1 MPEPLNVW
9 FDDRLV
15 AQLVAGRQRGQ
26 VMCQYATETIDR
38 IPGGVPLLSCS
49 LPVSARRLDA
59 SAFCRGLLP
68 EGRHLDAMAREA
80 GVPSNDTFGLLA
92 RFGANVAGAL
102 VIGRVGP
109 DRRDADVE
117 PYSPAT
123 LADEVAGLAEHP
135 LALHDDS
142 ELSIAGLQDKLL
154 LVALPEGGWGRPRHG
169 YPSTHILKTDDP
181 RRPGLIDAEAACL
194 RLAVHVGLGDLVPQL
209 TEVAGVSC
217 LIVARFDRTVDDAG
231 VVRRLHQED
240 ACQALGV
247 DIDAHRGR
255 GKYERHGGPSWVA
268 IAELLDAWAAS
279 PWMPSTISCGS
290 SPSPWSPP
298 TPTRTA
304 RTSHCCIPSPGSLPS
319 RPPTTPCPPPCGRG
333 CGRRRPCASV
343 ASEPM
348 DAITLEHVVAEAAS
362 WPQAAT
368 RVRRVAT
375 ATCEQLRDAAHGG
388 VAGHQQVTDLVSRR
402 ATALLDGRPAG
413 DR

>member
-1 MPEPLNVW
+1 M
-9 FDDRLV
+9 
-15 AQLVAGRQRGQ
+15 
-26 VMCQYATETIDR
+26 
-38 IPGGVPLLSCS
+38 
-49 LPVSARRLDA
+49 
-59 SAFCRGLLP
+59 
-68 EGRHLDAMAREA
+68 
-80 GVPSNDTFGLLA
+80 
-92 RFGANVAGAL
+92 
-102 VIGRVGP
+102 
-109 DRRDADVE
+109 
-117 PYSPAT
+117 
-123 LADEVAGLAEHP
+123 AGLAEHP

-279 PWMPSTISCGS
+279 PLDALDDLVRLVTFTVVTANADAHGKNVALLHPEPGVVALAPAYDTV
-290 SPSPWSPP
+290 P
-298 TPTRTA
+298 TALWPRLRTTA
-304 RTSHCCIPSPGSLPS
+304 AMR
-319 RPPTTPCPPPCGRG
+319 
-333 CGRRRPCASV
+333 V
-343 ASEPM
+343 AGIGPM

-362 WPQAAT
+362 WPHAAT
-368 RVRRVAT
+368 RVRRIAA